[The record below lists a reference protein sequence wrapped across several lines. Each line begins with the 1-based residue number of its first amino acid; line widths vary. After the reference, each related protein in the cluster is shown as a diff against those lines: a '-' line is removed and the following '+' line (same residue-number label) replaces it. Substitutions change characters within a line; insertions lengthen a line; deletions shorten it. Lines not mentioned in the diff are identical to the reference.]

1 MVHNGTGAMSI
12 IYEVGDNAFTANE
25 TTVLKSEDK
34 ILIDASKSNS
44 VYGESTTIQP
54 AALTTKFL
62 IKY

>member
-1 MVHNGTGAMSI
+1 MVHDGTGAMSI

-25 TTVLKSEDK
+25 ATTLKSEDK
-34 ILIDASKSNS
+34 ILFDASESNS
-44 VYGESTTIQP
+44 AYGNSTTIQP